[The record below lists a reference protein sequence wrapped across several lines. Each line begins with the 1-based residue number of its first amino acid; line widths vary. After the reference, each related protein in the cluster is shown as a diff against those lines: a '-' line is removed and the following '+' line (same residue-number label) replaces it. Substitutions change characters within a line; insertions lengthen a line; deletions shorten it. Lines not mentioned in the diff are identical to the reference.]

1 MDLYSGNSPLCISH
15 ACRGSLVCD
24 LYTFIGMFCLSFLLM
39 NESILIN
46 GASLQDKDKDTP
58 AASSQGASL
67 GPSERF
73 SIMISR

>member
-1 MDLYSGNSPLCISH
+1 
-15 ACRGSLVCD
+15 
-24 LYTFIGMFCLSFLLM
+24 M

-46 GASLQDKDKDTP
+46 AASLQDKDKDTP

-73 SIMISR
+73 SIMISRWSLAHSHMKCSALYSPEHQAVCAA